1 MLKRKTAALSSE
13 IIQKQ
18 KENYEEESSKY
29 TFVLR
34 TRDVTFDN
42 ESLGKLLTTLAYRYP
57 RISRVRLRK
66 AQAH

>member
-18 KENYEEESSKY
+18 KEIYEEESSKY

-34 TRDVTFDN
+34 TKDVKFDS
-42 ESLGKLLTTLAYRYP
+42 ESLGKLLTILAYSYARV
-57 RISRVRLRK
+57 SRVRFRK
-66 AQAH
+66 AQAY